1 MGLEIADLLDRLGA
15 ALAPLCALLATS
27 NLTSAK
33 FAQSLAE
40 AFAEIVA
47 APAREAESAIP
58 GAREFGAWA
67 REITARPGEGPSFA
81 AAGLDSVLF
90 ALMAGAEVR
99 NTVHRRDDIAIWG
112 QLEARLQ
119 SPDLMILAGLN
130 EDVWPE
136 AADPGPW
143 LSRGMRL
150 AIGLEPPER
159 KQGLAAHDF
168 EMALGN
174 AATLI
179 ALAQRLGASPALP
192 SRLVQR
198 LEAFVG
204 EDIAKS
210 LRQRGAQWLAQA
222 RAIDAV
228 VETRPARRPIP
239 RPPAKLRP
247 RRLSITEIETLFRS
261 PYDIYAK
268 HVLRLRK
275 LDPLGEEP
283 GGRERGN
290 LIHEVFAR
298 FVIDGHDF
306 AAPDALA
313 KLEAM
318 AEKVFSGL
326 DAIGER
332 RDIWLRRF
340 SVAAQGFLDFENERT
355 SRLATRHAEIEG
367 EWTFPQLGGFQL
379 IGRADR
385 IDQLT
390 DGTLEIIDFKTGS
403 IPEPRAMTNF
413 EAPQL
418 PLEAAMAKVGGFKD
432 IALANASALTF
443 IKIGLGPEAFL
454 PFAFKPRE
462 DLDLMGAADEVS
474 RRLQGHVSELLLKDV
489 LPMAASIRP
498 DVKRRYRGDYEHL
511 ARTDEWALAEGDDSE

>member
-1 MGLEIADLLDRLGA
+1 
-15 ALAPLCALLATS
+15 
-27 NLTSAK
+27 
-33 FAQSLAE
+33 
-40 AFAEIVA
+40 
-47 APAREAESAIP
+47 
-58 GAREFGAWA
+58 
-67 REITARPGEGPSFA
+67 
-81 AAGLDSVLF
+81 VLF

-99 NTVHRRDDIAIWG
+99 NAIPRRDDIAIWG

-119 SPDLMILAGLN
+119 NPDLMILAGLN

-174 AATLI
+174 ANTLI
-179 ALAQRLGASPALP
+179 ALSQRLGTSPSLP

-198 LEAFVG
+198 LEAFAG
-204 EDIAKS
+204 EDTAKA
-210 LRQRGAQWLAQA
+210 LRARGAIWLQQA

-228 VETRPARRPIP
+228 VETRAAKRPAP
-239 RPPAKLRP
+239 RPAAKQRP

-298 FVIDGHDF
+298 FVIDRHDF

-318 AEKVFSGL
+318 AEEVFSGL

-355 SRLATRHAEIEG
+355 PRLAARHAEIDG
-367 EWTFPQLGGFQL
+367 EWAFPLLGGFKL

-385 IDQLT
+385 IDELS

-403 IPEPRAMTNF
+403 IPEPKAMGNF
-413 EAPQL
+413 DAPQL
-418 PLEAAMAKVGGFKD
+418 PLEAAMAKAGGFKVV
-432 IALANASALTF
+432 APAASSALTF

-474 RRLQGHVSELLLKDV
+474 RRLQGHVAELLLKDA
-489 LPMAASIRP
+489 LPMAANIRP
-498 DVKRRYRGDYEHL
+498 DTKRRYRGDYEHL
-511 ARTDEWALAEGDDSE
+511 ARTDEWAIAEGDDSE